1 MAVKIRKI
9 AVISGVAVGAAVA
22 FAPLAAADTD
32 ISPVFEAELSS
43 LNSLFDTEAVLS
55 GIPLTDVNTVGVYD
69 FVFAGDA
76 STTELTNLHHFL
88 AGSDPVIQ
96 DLDPT
101 SYDVFNGALNNFDD
115 AFNVELYSLLNGGAL
130 DPDYGDML
138 GSSSD
143 ITNALS
149 TGTVSEA
156 VSTFLTE
163 GWHELLNYFD
173 FGAVTVY

>member
-1 MAVKIRKI
+1 MKIRKI
-9 AVISGVAVGAAVA
+9 AVVGGFTVGAAVA

-32 ISPVFEAELSS
+32 ISPVVEAELSS

-55 GIPLTDVNTVGVYD
+55 GIPLTDVNTAGVYD
-69 FVFAGDA
+69 FVLVGDA
-76 STTELTNLHHFL
+76 STADLTSLYHL
-88 AGSDPVIQ
+88 LSGSDPVIQ

-101 SYDVFNGALNNFDD
+101 SYDLFNGSLTNFDD

-149 TGTVSEA
+149 TDTVSGA

-163 GWHELLNYFD
+163 GWHELLLYFD
-173 FGAVTVY
+173 IGTVVVY

>member
-1 MAVKIRKI
+1 MKVAKNL
-9 AVISGVAVGAAVA
+9 VIGGLAVGAAMA

-55 GIPLTDVNTVGVYD
+55 GIPLTDVNTAGVYD
-69 FVFAGDA
+69 FVLVGDA
-76 STTELTNLHHFL
+76 STTELTNLYHL
-88 AGSDPVIQ
+88 LSGSDPVIQ
-96 DLDPT
+96 DLDPS

-149 TGTVSEA
+149 TDTVSGA

-163 GWHELLNYFD
+163 GWHELLLYV
-173 FGAVTVY
+173 GIGTVSID